1 MDVNRI
7 QATYGVYNTS
17 SVNKISATG
26 GVTRTMGKDKTELTK
41 TAADFTLALQEAMK
55 TPDVREDLVN
65 DIKTRMDNGTYDYD
79 IDALVDKLLG

>member
-1 MDVNRI
+1 MDVNKI

-17 SVNKISATG
+17 NVKRVDGVN
-26 GVTRTMGKDKTELTK
+26 GVTRTMGTDKAELTSK
-41 TAADFTLALQEAMK
+41 AADFTLALQEAMNAQ
-55 TPDVREDLVN
+55 DVREDLVN

>member
-1 MDVNRI
+1 MDVNKI

-17 SVNKISATG
+17 NVRRVDGVN
-26 GVTRTMGKDKTELTK
+26 GVARSMGTDKTELTS
-41 TAADFTLALQEAMK
+41 TAADFTLALQEAMNAQ
-55 TPDVREDLVN
+55 DVREDLVN